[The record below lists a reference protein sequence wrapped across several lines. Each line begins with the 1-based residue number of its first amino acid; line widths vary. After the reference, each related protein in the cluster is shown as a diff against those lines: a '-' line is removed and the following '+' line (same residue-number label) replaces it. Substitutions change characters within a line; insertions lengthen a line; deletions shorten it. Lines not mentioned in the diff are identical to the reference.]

1 MRKRFLA
8 IVAVLAIVAMALS
21 ACSKKADNTN
31 KPSEGD
37 KPTTQEP
44 AKEAVLNTAW
54 AYEVPPKT
62 HFNTFATGTLNFP
75 GGMFVDLMTS
85 PLALYQWS
93 NNTFVPQLATE
104 WKVDD
109 KAQTITVKL
118 RQGVKWSDG
127 TDFKAQDV
135 GVYMTIGKAKN
146 YAIFRYVD
154 KFTIKS
160 DYEVEY
166 HMSNPAPIAL
176 RYALRLNPQPYSVY
190 GKYVKQ
196 LDDLFAAGKAYNSD
210 EVKKVVTEL
219 DAFRPETYVASG
231 PFIMDVKSINEA
243 KVTLTKRADA
253 WNAGTVKIDKIVVNN
268 GETAAAT
275 PLVLDKKIDYVTHA
289 FPPATEAQFTAMG
302 LRIIR
307 FPYYTGPAI
316 FFNYGHATYGQLFSK
331 VEFRQGLAYLID
343 RTAAGT
349 VALGKS
355 GIGVKKMAGIA
366 DNMIPAYVTSDVQ
379 AKLNEYK
386 LDAKK
391 AEEMFTKAGLKKG
404 ADGQW
409 ADASGKKIEFEL
421 YVPSDFADWA
431 AAADNVAQQLTAAG
445 FKTAVRGPAWSQYTT
460 DMNDGKFQMGL
471 LPWGSSTPHP
481 TFAFQANMINYN
493 GGGKAEPTADKKG
506 MNYPLKQKYSGGDIN
521 FEANTWDMAKGFD
534 AEAQKKIISATVL
547 AYNELLPNVP
557 LFERYSNAPIL
568 DGVNIVGWPKDGDPL
583 LANGS
588 ADQFITLGIVNGTIK
603 GVGK

>member
-21 ACSKKADNTN
+21 ACSKNTDNTK

-37 KPTTQEP
+37 KPAAQQP

-62 HFNTFATGTLNFP
+62 HFNPFATGTLNFP

-93 NNTFVPQLATE
+93 DNTYVPQLATE

-109 KAQTITVKL
+109 KAATITVKL

-127 TDFKAQDV
+127 TEFKAQDV
-135 GVYMTIGKAKN
+135 GVYMSVAKAKA
-146 YAIFRYVD
+146 YAITRYID
-154 KFTIKS
+154 KFTIKG
-160 DYEVEY
+160 DYEVEF

-176 RYALRLNPQPYSVY
+176 RYALRMNPQPVSVY
-190 GKYVKQ
+190 GKYTKAI
-196 LDDLFAAGKAYNSD
+196 DDLFAAGKDTKS
-210 EVKKVVTEL
+210 EEMKKAIADL
-219 DAFRPETYVASG
+219 DAFKPEVYVASG
-231 PFIMDVKSINEA
+231 PFIMDTKSITEA
-243 KVTLTKRADA
+243 QVTLTKRADA
-253 WNAGTVKIDKIVVNN
+253 WNAGTVKIDKIVVHN

-316 FFNYGHATYGQLFSK
+316 FFNYKHETYGALYSK

-366 DNMIPAYVTSDVQ
+366 DNMIPAYVTADVQ
-379 AKLNEYK
+379 KKLNEYNK
-386 LDAKK
+386 DAKK
-391 AEEMFTKAGLKKG
+391 AEELFTKAGLKKG

-409 ADASGKKIEFEL
+409 TDAAGKKVEFEL

-431 AAADNVAQQLTAAG
+431 AAADNIAQQLTAAG

-460 DMNDGKFQMGL
+460 DMYDGKFQMGL

-493 GGGKAEPTADKKG
+493 AGGKAEPAATKQG
-506 MNYPLKQKYSGGDIN
+506 MNYPLKQKYSGGDID

-534 AEAQKKIISATVL
+534 SEAQKKIISATVL

-557 LFERYSNAPIL
+557 IFERYSNAPIL
-568 DGVNIVGWPKDGDPL
+568 DGDRIVGWPKDGDPL